1 LTDLGTLASLLFSH
15 DDAGARLFGVA
26 VGVVTNNKDPENLG
40 RVKVKCPWMT
50 NDHESF
56 WARVVTPMAGKGRGL
71 YLLPEVDDEVLL
83 AFEHGVPRFAYV
95 LGSLWNGKDKPP
107 ESNKNGKNDHR
118 TLQSRSGH
126 VIRLDDT
133 DGNEQVEILDKSGRN
148 RIVIRTSKNEIRI
161 EAGSGIAVTAKDGA
175 LTLTGASVQVT
186 SNGSLS
192 IKAQGTIE
200 VEAAGQLKLKGSTV
214 DIN

>member
-1 LTDLGTLASLLFSH
+1 LTDLGTLASLLFSP
-15 DDAGARLFGVA
+15 DDTGPRLFGVG
-26 VGVVTNNKDPENLG
+26 VGIVTNNNDPKGLG
-40 RVKVKCPWMT
+40 RVKVKCPWMA
-50 NDHESF
+50 DHHESF

-95 LGSLWNGKDKPP
+95 LGSLWNGKDTPP

-118 TLQSRSGH
+118 TLKSRSGH

-133 DGNEQVEILDKSGRN
+133 DGDERIEILDKSGKN
-148 RIVIRTSKNEIRI
+148 RIVIRTAKNELTI
-161 EAGSGIAVTAKDGA
+161 EAGSGIAVTARGGA
-175 LTLTGASVQVT
+175 LELSGASVQIT
-186 SNGSLS
+186 ANGSLS
-192 IKAQGTIE
+192 IKANGTIE
-200 VEAAGQLKLKGSTV
+200 VVAAGQLKLKGSTV